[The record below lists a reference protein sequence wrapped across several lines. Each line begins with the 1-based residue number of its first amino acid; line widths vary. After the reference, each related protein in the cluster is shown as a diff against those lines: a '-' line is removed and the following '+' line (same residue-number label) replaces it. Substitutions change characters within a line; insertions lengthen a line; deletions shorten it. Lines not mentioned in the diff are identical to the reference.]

1 MPVGEFQKASNNCFD
16 ACLLQE
22 EIHVPTHYVRVT
34 TSACMRI
41 ELDPVCALSP
51 GQDLVVL
58 TASTVS
64 ISIIS

>member
-1 MPVGEFQKASNNCFD
+1 MV
-16 ACLLQE
+16 
-22 EIHVPTHYVRVT
+22 VRYVRRT

-41 ELDPVCALSP
+41 EQDLVCALSP

-64 ISIIS
+64 RPIVS